1 MKKQIQREM
10 ENVKKMG
17 REINSWLKVFYFF
30 FPWLLYVTETLLF
43 YYGLPPKTNMG
54 FIMILFFYLIPP
66 AGKESMVPAGVILL
80 KPLFGIWSIPITVL
94 SISFV
99 DFFVALWVTWNW
111 DLIKYIPLLGTYV
124 ERVEKIGAQKWKEHR
139 YLSKLAYVGLALFV
153 AIPFQGS
160 GGLTATIIGRILGM
174 GKYKVLY
181 TVFFGAIFGTS
192 LIAIATYFAIFTIEQ
207 GGILALGGI
216 IIFILVIL
224 LIYKWLRSEKK

>member
-1 MKKQIQREM
+1 VRENIQREM

-17 REINSWLKVFYFF
+17 KEINSWVKVFYFF
-30 FPWLLYVTETLLF
+30 FPWMIYVLEILIF
-43 YYGLPPKTNMG
+43 YYFLPSKINWG
-54 FIMILFFYLIPP
+54 FIMITFFYLIPP
-66 AGKESMVPAGVILL
+66 AGKESMVPAGVALL
-80 KPLFGIWSIPITVL
+80 RGTFGIWSIPITVL
-94 SISFV
+94 SISFI
-99 DFFVALWVTWNW
+99 DLFVALWVTWNW

-124 ERVEKIGAQKWKEHR
+124 EKVEKIGARKWKEHK

-181 TVFFGAIFGTS
+181 AVFLGAIFGTT
-192 LIAIATYFAIFTIEQ
+192 LIAIATYFALFTIEQ
-207 GGILALGGI
+207 GGILAIGGI
-216 IIFILVIL
+216 VIFLLVIL